1 MGFRTVLIQ
10 SPCKLTYKD
19 GFLILRGSTVRMVH
33 LSEIHTLII
42 DSTMTSVTGYLIC
55 ELMKEKI
62 NVIFCDEARNPI
74 GELHPCYGSHYASGR
89 VIEQTKWQE
98 ARKDILWQY
107 VIRRKIL
114 NQASL
119 MRGIDVE
126 AAAMIYG
133 FAQDVGPGDPTNREG
148 HAAKVYFNRIF
159 GPEFSRNMK
168 SNRNAA
174 LNYGYAILLSA
185 FNKEIT
191 ARGYLTQLGIHHHS
205 ALNPFNLSSDLMEP
219 FRAMIDRI
227 VLDNGEREFGKEYK
241 YTLLEVLNR
250 EINYENSSM
259 SVTTAIARYVR
270 KTTDYLSGK
279 ASLDESTVINVEGAA
294 DESDRHV

>member
-1 MGFRTVLIQ
+1 M
-10 SPCKLTYKD
+10 
-19 GFLILRGSTVRMVH
+19 
-33 LSEIHTLII
+33 
-42 DSTMTSVTGYLIC
+42 
-55 ELMKEKI
+55 
-62 NVIFCDEARNPI
+62 
-74 GELHPCYGSHYASGR
+74 
-89 VIEQTKWQE
+89 
-98 ARKDILWQY
+98 WQY